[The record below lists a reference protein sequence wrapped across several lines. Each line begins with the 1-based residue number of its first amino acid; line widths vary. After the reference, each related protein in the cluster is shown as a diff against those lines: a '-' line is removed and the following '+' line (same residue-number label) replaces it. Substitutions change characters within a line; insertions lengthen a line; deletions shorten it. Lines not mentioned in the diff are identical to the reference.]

1 MFMHQ
6 KSQIKYF
13 AISSHAAVAKNGFS
27 LEQVKFNFKI
37 DN

>member
-1 MFMHQ
+1 MHQ

-27 LEQVKFNFKI
+27 LE
-37 DN
+37 